1 MVTPISVA
9 KHYPGQAAA
18 QASFVC
24 TEGRA
29 VVNRLVV
36 AAYASGL
43 DTIPSQVKVVPRLQF
58 AVLA

>member
-1 MVTPISVA
+1 MSVA

-24 TEGRA
+24 TDGRA
-29 VVNRLVV
+29 VVSRLVV

-43 DTIPSQVKVVPRLQF
+43 DTTPLQVKVIPWLQF
-58 AVLA
+58 VFLA